1 MKYRFLEQLDN
12 QRLLSDGAMGTMIY
26 AKGIPF
32 ERCFDELNI
41 SQPALV
47 ADIHRSYIQAGANVI
62 QTNTFGANRYKLAEY
77 GLGQKVKEINQ
88 AGVLLARRVVDAAFK
103 EVFVAG
109 TVGSLGIRLAPLGR
123 VTASAAYAAFLEQ
136 IAALVEA
143 GVDLIIFD
151 TFSDLAELE
160 QAALAAREVSPEI
173 PLVAQVTFTEDG
185 RTPLGHTP
193 EIVAAR
199 LSQWP
204 VDVVGVN
211 CSIGPAGVLKVLKN
225 LAEFLPANTRLS
237 AQPNAGW
244 PARVGGRIIY
254 PATPEYFGEYALA
267 FAEAGVRLVGGCC
280 GTTPEHITHMRAALD
295 DPTRH
300 APHLLRLPGD
310 DGGSAGPARGLQPT
324 YLAQRLAKGEFVVTV
339 EISPPKGF
347 SAERVLAGVST
358 LKAAGANLMNVADSP
373 RARMRMSPW
382 AMCHLIQNQ
391 LDIETVLHFPTRGR
405 NILRVQGDLLAA
417 HALNVRNIFAVMG
430 DPTSIGEYP
439 NAFNEYDVVP
449 TGLIKLL
456 KQGFNKGLDH
466 GGEPLAQSTNFFVG
480 CALNLTPAD
489 PAQEI
494 KLLRRKIESGAD
506 FALTQPIYD
515 AAQAQAFINRYEAE
529 HGPWTLPIIAG
540 VLPLYNGRHAD
551 FLNNEIPGM
560 NVPDEIRRRMQFAGE
575 KGATEGVAIA
585 RDLITQLRPFVQGI
599 YLIPAFGRYD
609 LAADVI
615 EVVSEAAPPA

>member
-1 MKYRFLEQLDN
+1 
-12 QRLLSDGAMGTMIY
+12 
-26 AKGIPF
+26 
-32 ERCFDELNI
+32 
-41 SQPALV
+41 
-47 ADIHRSYIQAGANVI
+47 
-62 QTNTFGANRYKLAEY
+62 
-77 GLGQKVKEINQ
+77 
-88 AGVLLARRVVDAAFK
+88 
-103 EVFVAG
+103 
-109 TVGSLGIRLAPLGR
+109 
-123 VTASAAYAAFLEQ
+123 
-136 IAALVEA
+136 
-143 GVDLIIFD
+143 
-151 TFSDLAELE
+151 
-160 QAALAAREVSPEI
+160 
-173 PLVAQVTFTEDG
+173 
-185 RTPLGHTP
+185 
-193 EIVAAR
+193 
-199 LSQWP
+199 
-204 VDVVGVN
+204 
-211 CSIGPAGVLKVLKN
+211 
-225 LAEFLPANTRLS
+225 
-237 AQPNAGW
+237 
-244 PARVGGRIIY
+244 
-254 PATPEYFGEYALA
+254 
-267 FAEAGVRLVGGCC
+267 
-280 GTTPEHITHMRAALD
+280 
-295 DPTRH
+295 
-300 APHLLRLPGD
+300 
-310 DGGSAGPARGLQPT
+310 
-324 YLAQRLAKGEFVVTV
+324 LAKGEFVVTV

-347 SAERVLAGVST
+347 SPERVLAGVST

-382 AMCHLIQNQ
+382 AMCHLIQHQ

-506 FALTQPIYD
+506 FGLTQPIYD
-515 AAQAQAFINRYEAE
+515 VAQAQAFISRYEAE
-529 HGPWTLPIIAG
+529 HGSWTLPIIAG

-560 NVPDEIRRRMQFAGE
+560 NVPDELRQRMQLAGE
-575 KGATEGVAIA
+575 KGAAEGVAIA

-615 EVVSEAAPPA
+615 EVVGEAAQPA